1 MIDKKEAGLSL
12 DWGNGDSMLELI
24 KMIAYRKGFG
34 DVLADGTARAA
45 ERIGKGADKFAMQ
58 IKKMEIPRQEP
69 RTLKAFGLG
78 HAVSNRGADHLYA
91 LPTIDS
97 AKRSDIAEQVFPGK
111 PLKKIMDTRDPT
123 YKADIVVFTENYCAV
138 TDALGVCKFTS
149 TETYTFMPS
158 DFAEA
163 LSALT
168 GERFTEEQLLKC
180 GERIVNIERCFNV
193 REGFS
198 RKDDRLPDRFLTEPY
213 QNSVVELEKMLTKYY
228 KLRRWS
234 KSGIPL
240 SQTLKKLGLNKYG
253 ACKPSE

>member
-1 MIDKKEAGLSL
+1 
-12 DWGNGDSMLELI
+12 
-24 KMIAYRKGFG
+24 
-34 DVLADGTARAA
+34 
-45 ERIGKGADKFAMQ
+45 
-58 IKKMEIPRQEP
+58 
-69 RTLKAFGLG
+69 
-78 HAVSNRGADHLYA
+78 
-91 LPTIDS
+91 
-97 AKRSDIAEQVFPGK
+97 
-111 PLKKIMDTRDPT
+111 
-123 YKADIVVFTENYCAV
+123 
-138 TDALGVCKFTS
+138 
-149 TETYTFMPS
+149 MPS

-198 RKDDRLPDRFLTEPY
+198 RKDDKLPDRFLTEPY

-234 KSGIPL
+234 KNGIPL
-240 SQTLKKLGLNKYG
+240 SQTQKKLGLNKYG